1 MYASPILL
9 YETTDPP
16 STLQSLRNRDLKFE
30 CYYDCC
36 RFIVLLSLFKTKT
49 YQQRLVSYDEWD
61 IKFHKCNKTNGNIR
75 NNKYQ
80 IWMKTV
86 KIPITGV
93 VFSVDWHL
101 NSGLC
106 SEPGGADVDDGLLSP
121 GPSAGPH
128 HLSVRAGGVVSG
140 GTGGTAGDHEGCT
153 SRPLINSGAKVTD
166 PGAKRSD
173 PGAKST
179 DPGTKRT
186 DPGAK
191 STDLGTESTD
201 QGTKSTESGTV
212 PCHICDH
219 WYRDRK
225 YWPISLTIDTHSDK
239 KYLPILVI
247 ITVTES
253 TAPYLC

>member
-1 MYASPILL
+1 MVHHSDDSRQIHWPTELFYRH
-9 YETTDPP
+9 YCRQCERN
-16 STLQSLRNRDLKFE
+16 TLCYCQSE
-30 CYYDCC
+30 
-36 RFIVLLSLFKTKT
+36 
-49 YQQRLVSYDEWD
+49 DENCTEHD
-61 IKFHKCNKTNGNIR
+61 QPQN
-75 NNKYQ
+75 
-80 IWMKTV
+80 
-86 KIPITGV
+86 
-93 VFSVDWHL
+93 
-101 NSGLC
+101 
-106 SEPGGADVDDGLLSP
+106 EPGGADVDDGLLSP

-191 STDLGTESTD
+191 SYDLGTESTD

-219 WYRDRK
+219 
-225 YWPISLTIDTHSDK
+225 
-239 KYLPILVI
+239 
-247 ITVTES
+247 
-253 TAPYLC
+253 

>member
-1 MYASPILL
+1 MNEILNF
-9 YETTDPP
+9 T
-16 STLQSLRNRDLKFE
+16 NA
-30 CYYDCC
+30 
-36 RFIVLLSLFKTKT
+36 
-49 YQQRLVSYDEWD
+49 
-61 IKFHKCNKTNGNIR
+61 IKPMEILR

-128 HLSVRAGGVVSG
+128 HLSVRAGGAVSG

-173 PGAKST
+173 PGEKKWPRDKT
-179 DPGTKRT
+179 YGPRGKKYR
-186 DPGAK
+186 P
-191 STDLGTESTD
+191 
-201 QGTKSTESGTV
+201 
-212 PCHICDH
+212 
-219 WYRDRK
+219 RDRK
-225 YWPISLTIDTHSDK
+225 YWPRDK
-239 KYLPILVI
+239 KYRIRDSAMSYLWPLIQRQKVLTHIFDHWYTQWQKVRYLPILVT

>member
-1 MYASPILL
+1 MMNEILNF
-9 YETTDPP
+9 T
-16 STLQSLRNRDLKFE
+16 NA
-30 CYYDCC
+30 
-36 RFIVLLSLFKTKT
+36 
-49 YQQRLVSYDEWD
+49 
-61 IKFHKCNKTNGNIR
+61 IKPMEILR

-128 HLSVRAGGVVSG
+128 HLSVRAGGAVSG

-173 PGAKST
+173 PGEKKWPRDKT
-179 DPGTKRT
+179 YGPRGKKYR
-186 DPGAK
+186 P
-191 STDLGTESTD
+191 
-201 QGTKSTESGTV
+201 
-212 PCHICDH
+212 
-219 WYRDRK
+219 RDRK
-225 YWPISLTIDTHSDK
+225 YWPRDK
-239 KYLPILVI
+239 KYWIRDSAMSYLWPLIQRQKVLTHIFDHWYTQWQKVLTHTCYNYSDRKYCPISVL
-247 ITVTES
+247 TH
-253 TAPYLC
+253 

>member
-1 MYASPILL
+1 M
-9 YETTDPP
+9 
-16 STLQSLRNRDLKFE
+16 
-30 CYYDCC
+30 
-36 RFIVLLSLFKTKT
+36 
-49 YQQRLVSYDEWD
+49 
-61 IKFHKCNKTNGNIR
+61 
-75 NNKYQ
+75 
-80 IWMKTV
+80 
-86 KIPITGV
+86 

-106 SEPGGADVDDGLLSP
+106 SEPGDADVDDGLLSP
-121 GPSAGPH
+121 GTSAGPH

-173 PGAKST
+173 PG
-179 DPGTKRT
+179 
-186 DPGAK
+186 
-191 STDLGTESTD
+191 TESTD

-225 YWPISLTIDTHSDK
+225 YWPISLTTDTHSDK
-239 KYLPILVI
+239 KVLTHTCYNYSDRKYCPISVL
-247 ITVTES
+247 TH
-253 TAPYLC
+253 

>member
-16 STLQSLRNRDLKFE
+16 SHPSILTKQRFE
-30 CYYDCC
+30 
-36 RFIVLLSLFKTKT
+36 VWMLLWLLPIYSSALPLKTKT
-49 YQQRLVSYDEWD
+49 CQQRPVSYDEWD
-61 IKFHKCNKTNGNIR
+61 IKFHKCNKTNG

-225 YWPISLTIDTHSDK
+225 YWPISLTTDTHSDK

>member
-1 MYASPILL
+1 
-9 YETTDPP
+9 
-16 STLQSLRNRDLKFE
+16 
-30 CYYDCC
+30 
-36 RFIVLLSLFKTKT
+36 
-49 YQQRLVSYDEWD
+49 
-61 IKFHKCNKTNGNIR
+61 
-75 NNKYQ
+75 
-80 IWMKTV
+80 MKTV

-93 VFSVDWHL
+93 VFSLDSHL

-173 PGAKST
+173 PGAKNT
-179 DPGTKRT
+179 DPGTKRTDPGAKST

-219 WYRDRK
+219 
-225 YWPISLTIDTHSDK
+225 
-239 KYLPILVI
+239 
-247 ITVTES
+247 
-253 TAPYLC
+253 